1 MTRPLDNMFDE
12 LSGPAQPL
20 GPTDWPEPGS
30 LRRRAE
36 HRRTVRRASI
46 ASGVALA
53 AAAVIAV
60 PLTMAGSHH
69 GTVVPAQSVTPVPTA
84 KAAATTTPGTP
95 LKPGA
100 AVPVGD
106 TVQIGTF
113 SLTVPVGWGVRRTTG
128 NYDNPAHVYHR
139 ACVAPPATATTR
151 SLYHCAGLDIYYDGF
166 LPGDGTSAYS
176 NDPLHERKSAPA
188 WRHGNA
194 RCHLP
199 GDRDDAGRCDNR
211 HLGWTG
217 AVQQPQAG

>member
-84 KAAATTTPGTP
+84 KAADHHTRHT
-95 LKPGA
+95 A
-100 AVPVGD
+100 A
-106 TVQIGTF
+106 
-113 SLTVPVGWGVRRTTG
+113 
-128 NYDNPAHVYHR
+128 
-139 ACVAPPATATTR
+139 
-151 SLYHCAGLDIYYDGF
+151 
-166 LPGDGTSAYS
+166 
-176 NDPLHERKSAPA
+176 
-188 WRHGNA
+188 
-194 RCHLP
+194 
-199 GDRDDAGRCDNR
+199 AGRCCSGR
-211 HLGWTG
+211 QTPYRS
-217 AVQQPQAG
+217 ARSA